1 MGQRAAL
8 QAAIAALEDGTDD
21 ADLARLL
28 EIEETFEEVSAKY
41 RKGRQLIA
49 KKNRDLQALSRK
61 IDELPTRAELL
72 QYERRF
78 VELYQQ
84 VAAKLD
90 ETRKYYD
97 TYNTLRE
104 KCSLLDKQAQVI
116 QSINDRFLKAMKT
129 KAGKENFRKSCAQIL
144 NGLGKE
150 RQRKKA
156 MVEEAKNM
164 LQKANELYT
173 EYTEKQR
180 RYLKAVRSFQEA
192 CNLNEK
198 LSNKLERRESR

>member
-1 MGQRAAL
+1 M
-8 QAAIAALEDGTDD
+8 
-21 ADLARLL
+21 
-28 EIEETFEEVSAKY
+28 
-41 RKGRQLIA
+41 
-49 KKNRDLQALSRK
+49 
-61 IDELPTRAELL
+61 PTP
-72 QYERRF
+72 
-78 VELYQQ
+78 
-84 VAAKLD
+84 
-90 ETRKYYD
+90 
-97 TYNTLRE
+97 
-104 KCSLLDKQAQVI
+104 CQAQVI